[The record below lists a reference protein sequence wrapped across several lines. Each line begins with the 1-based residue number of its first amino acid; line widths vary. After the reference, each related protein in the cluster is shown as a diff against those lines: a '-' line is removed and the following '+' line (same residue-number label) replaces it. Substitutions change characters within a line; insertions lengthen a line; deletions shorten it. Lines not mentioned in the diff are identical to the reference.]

1 MMMTMSMAEY
11 MQDRRRDIDR
21 HVEGEHKWYGDCST
35 MMPSLSM
42 YDSVRPWYLNDDPF
56 RHHQELN

>member
-11 MQDRRRDIDR
+11 MQDRRKEIDK
-21 HVEGEHKWYGDCST
+21 HVQGEHAWLGDCST

-42 YDSVRPWYLNDDPF
+42 YEGTRPWYLNNDTLG
-56 RHHQELN
+56 RHQELN